1 MNTRMYRCTVISIS
15 TVRTTMSVDGE
26 PTPPSSDILK
36 KKKKYCMQ
44 PSTPYWQI
52 IYRQVYPPSTT
63 KSAPVVYV
71 LASLAKYKYTPLSSR
86 GSASRPSGVS
96 RYHSFFTRI
105 GQSPLMAVSMYPG
118 LTLLT
123 RANPAHS
130 TARDLAR
137 WITPALQAL

>member
-15 TVRTTMSVDGE
+15 TVRTTMSMDGE
-26 PTPPSSDILK
+26 PTPQSSDIHQILYAIK
-36 KKKKYCMQ
+36 
-44 PSTPYWQI
+44 YWQI

-96 RYHSFFTRI
+96 RYHSFFTSI
-105 GQSPLMAVSMYPG
+105 GQSPLMAVSIYPG

-137 WITPALQAL
+137 WIPPALQAL

>member
-26 PTPPSSDILK
+26 PTPQSTDIHQRILYAIK
-36 KKKKYCMQ
+36 
-44 PSTPYWQI
+44 YWQI

-96 RYHSFFTRI
+96 RYHSFFTSI

-130 TARDLAR
+130 TAKDLAR